1 MHYFFKTNKCKY
13 LLQRTHYNLFFET
26 SHNLELRNA
35 RKLPAAVMQNEVFSD
50 MV

>member
-1 MHYFFKTNKCKY
+1 MSSTYYNVHIIIYFF
-13 LLQRTHYNLFFET
+13 EM